1 MLLLNLCY
9 EKETGEPKSG
19 YFVPAVFYNAQAAED
34 KRPLEWRQPAH
45 SNSIF
50 AGRRLQPDDSK
61 RTFLTDGFFPLVQVE
76 LHNYARKEW
85 CSPPDNADTC
95 KLDKN
100 LFTILVNGIEVIVE
114 YSSSR
119 YSVDILVKSS
129 KPHKETMEFVQAHFI
144 HTIRQVCASQE
155 GCPGVSLCEMIIRP
169 ECCGAGRT
177 SPVLCAYRRTDQV
190 IAVSELERRANE
202 YPDYEHSWVEVVDEN
217 GKVVVPAGNDSAARL
232 LGEEDHPSTATASDS
247 VMRDDRADSHRQP
260 IFITSEDVST
270 WRKLASWAWMSKVVP
285 LRLHLKCGCRDGEHE
300 VEQQPGRTFYL
311 VDNDI
316 QHALEESMR
325 RGVIV
330 FLASALNMVPS
341 LGGMGS
347 ALRGLPLKD
356 GTPIYRDSMESL
368 SKRIIGEASKLVT
381 VEEWRSLVEEDM
393 QKSLTGGWMK
403 AFLHSDSSV
412 EADNAFKRDFMLTQV
427 QYQMSSSTRPSAWI
441 CDDHLAQNPELLRR
455 YL

>member
-1 MLLLNLCY
+1 M
-9 EKETGEPKSG
+9 
-19 YFVPAVFYNAQAAED
+19 Q
-34 KRPLEWRQPAH
+34 
-45 SNSIF
+45 
-50 AGRRLQPDDSK
+50 
-61 RTFLTDGFFPLVQVE
+61 
-76 LHNYARKEW
+76 
-85 CSPPDNADTC
+85 
-95 KLDKN
+95 
-100 LFTILVNGIEVIVE
+100 
-114 YSSSR
+114 
-119 YSVDILVKSS
+119 
-129 KPHKETMEFVQAHFI
+129 FVQSHFI

-155 GCPGVSLCEMIIRP
+155 GCPGVSLREAIIRP
-169 ECCGAGRT
+169 ACCGEGRHRDGG
-177 SPVLCAYRRTDQV
+177 SPVLCAYRTTQQV
-190 IAVSELERRANE
+190 IAVSKLKELADEDVN
-202 YPDYEHSWVEVVDEN
+202 YKHSWVEVRDEEGN
-217 GKVVVPAGNDSAARL
+217 VVVKAGDDSAARL
-232 LGEEDHPSTATASDS
+232 LGEEEEPSKARAWGMMTSD
-247 VMRDDRADSHRQP
+247 AAHSHRQQ
-260 IFITSEDVST
+260 IYVTTEDVSK
-270 WRKLASWAWMSKVVP
+270 WHEVASRAWISKVVP